1 MIEWTDAA
9 AARLRNAARAKGLSQ
24 RDFVDASGTPIPRVT
39 MQRIMA
45 GERAPDED
53 RLKAI
58 ADQVGLSTLELL
70 HGPEGA
76 DDTLPIPIYD
86 VKVAAGFGKTPLRQ
100 DPIGLWPFPRSWAR
114 EQFGANARL
123 VMLPVSGDSQEP
135 ELSDGDMVVVD
146 AGSTKL
152 REGMHVVRLDDD
164 LLIKRIQ
171 IEGRTIRLV
180 SNNKAYGDTV
190 IDLQADRERF
200 DIVGKA
206 VWAGKLL

>member
-1 MIEWTDAA
+1 
-9 AARLRNAARAKGLSQ
+9 
-24 RDFVDASGTPIPRVT
+24 
-39 MQRIMA
+39 
-45 GERAPDED
+45 
-53 RLKAI
+53 
-58 ADQVGLSTLELL
+58 
-70 HGPEGA
+70 
-76 DDTLPIPIYD
+76 
-86 VKVAAGFGKTPLRQ
+86 
-100 DPIGLWPFPRSWAR
+100 
-114 EQFGANARL
+114 
-123 VMLPVSGDSQEP
+123 MLPVSGDSQEP